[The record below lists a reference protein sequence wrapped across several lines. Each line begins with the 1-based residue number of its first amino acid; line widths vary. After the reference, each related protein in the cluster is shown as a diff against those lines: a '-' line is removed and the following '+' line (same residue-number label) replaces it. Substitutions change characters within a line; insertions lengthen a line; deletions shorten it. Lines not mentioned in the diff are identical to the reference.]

1 MTRQSHFHWGLMQG
15 LSGRAGITVHEQ
27 HQVGSSLTSPG
38 WSTFPNILR
47 FSLIQSHWEPEKLGT
62 LGGPGGDV
70 GVSVPGSINDC
81 FSYLTVLKNVTVP
94 LRTDSIYS
102 IVSMGKCS
110 KRQSVWDGWLEGADN
125 CFFTCGDCAEAL
137 KKNLVKTE

>member
-137 KKNLVKTE
+137 KKI